1 MACPK
6 PYLNGRF
13 FRSRREAGLRVSNT
27 PSEKNAP
34 ARPSSR
40 PRPPQTRRP
49 PRLIGYARVS
59 TADQTTRP
67 QLDALRAAGCAE
79 VFEDVLSG
87 SVDDRDGLQT
97 CLDALRAGDTL
108 VVPRRPVTTKLC
120 TMATLACLAA

>member
-1 MACPK
+1 VSQKPRPK
-6 PYLNGRF
+6 RKPPRAAVVATL
-13 FRSRREAGLRVSNT
+13 
-27 PSEKNAP
+27 AP
-34 ARPSSR
+34 ASA
-40 PRPPQTRRP
+40 TA

-67 QLDALRAAGCAE
+67 QLDALHAAGCAE

-108 VVPRRPVTTKLC
+108 VVPRLDRLFPKFDD
-120 TMATLACLAA
+120 LARRIDKR